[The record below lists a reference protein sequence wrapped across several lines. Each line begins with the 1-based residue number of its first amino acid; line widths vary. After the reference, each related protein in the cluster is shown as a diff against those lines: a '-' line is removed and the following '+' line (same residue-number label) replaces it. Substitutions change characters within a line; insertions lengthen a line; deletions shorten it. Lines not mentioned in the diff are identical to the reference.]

1 MEVPDELSIMTYVST
16 LYYHLSNLSNSEDK
30 TKTGSK
36 KEKPRRY
43 LFDILADE
51 EYKRRYKIKQG
62 EINEDDNFA

>member
-1 MEVPDELSIMTYVST
+1 MSNINIFISWIDKIYLTYKYIHKDVSVV
-16 LYYHLSNLSNSEDK
+16 S
-30 TKTGSK
+30 
-36 KEKPRRY
+36 EKPRRY